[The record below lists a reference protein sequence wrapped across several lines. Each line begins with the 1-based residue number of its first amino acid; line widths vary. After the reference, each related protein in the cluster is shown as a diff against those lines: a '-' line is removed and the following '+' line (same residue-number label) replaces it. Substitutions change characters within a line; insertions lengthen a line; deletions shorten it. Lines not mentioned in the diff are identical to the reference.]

1 MRRTF
6 ILLPALV
13 LVLAGALRLT
23 SPRPA
28 PATAPGAPA
37 AAAQGTTPFVGPEQ
51 LFTATVPAG
60 WRSQVEPSPEG
71 PITWFTDGTAYVSVM
86 GGRVD
91 VTSAPPQLRARH
103 LEEGSQPYFRGWL
116 DALRGMGRVQT
127 RPVAS
132 TRAFGYPAL
141 RLDVT
146 YRRGDARDPRTGYAL
161 FVQGDRATYFITAT
175 GPTRTFAAADGLVAA
190 LRLEGAR

>member
-1 MRRTF
+1 MRRTTLF
-6 ILLPALV
+6 LLAFLLAL
-13 LVLAGALRLT
+13 
-23 SPRPA
+23 
-28 PATAPGAPA
+28 PGAPA
-37 AAAQGTTPFVGPEQ
+37 AAQGGTAFVGPER
-51 LFTATVPAG
+51 LFTVIVPHG
-60 WRSQVEPSPEG
+60 WRARVDPSPEG
-71 PITWFTDGTAYVSVM
+71 PITWLTDGTAYVTVM

-91 VTSAPPQLRARH
+91 VTRVAPRLRARF

-116 DALRGMGRVQT
+116 DALRDLGRVQA
-127 RPVAS
+127 RPVAR

-161 FVQGDRATYFITAT
+161 YVQGDRATYFITAT
-175 GPTRTFAAADGLVAA
+175 APARAFPAADRLVAA

>member
-1 MRRTF
+1 MRRT
-6 ILLPALV
+6 ILF
-13 LVLAGALRLT
+13 VLALLLALIGALRLT
-23 SPRPA
+23 STHPSSRAA
-28 PATAPGAPA
+28 PVAPA
-37 AAAQGTTPFVGPEQ
+37 AAQGATTFVGPER
-51 LFTATVPAG
+51 LFTVVVPAG
-60 WRSQVEPSPEG
+60 WQSRVEPSPEG

-91 VTSAPPQLRARH
+91 VTGVTPQLRARF
-103 LEEGSQPYFRGWL
+103 LEEGSQPYFSGWL
-116 DALRGMGRVQT
+116 GALRDLGRVQT
-127 RPVAS
+127 RPVAH

-161 FVQGDRATYFITAT
+161 YVQGDRATYFITAT
-175 GPTRTFAAADGLVAA
+175 APSRAFPAADRLVAA